1 MKHDDPVN
9 GALFDKAEAR
19 ILSWSSD
26 ATVRLWDI
34 ARLMQGNLIELGC
47 RLLAD
52 KDVSTLQKDFGIK
65 VTEPICTNDG
75 KDAPAPDFSEL
86 RD

>member
-1 MKHDDPVN
+1 MHHDGTVI
-9 GALFDKAEAR
+9 GALFDQAEAR
-19 ILSWSSD
+19 ILSWSTNG
-26 ATVRLWDI
+26 TVRVWDI

-47 RLLAD
+47 RLLVD
-52 KDVSTLQKDFGIK
+52 KDISTLQRDFGIK

-86 RD
+86 R